1 MWESPGWLENVGGEA
16 SEEAMMGPEISGR
29 ILIIDDDPHFL
40 RVWSRILSGANFQV
54 DTASG
59 VNEALRILRDQ
70 PIDLVISDMRMPDT
84 DGLSFVQEIRR
95 VGNNLPVVIL
105 TAYGEVD
112 TYLQAMNLGATE
124 FLNKPI
130 KSDELLRVVRTCLR
144 ASSFRSSAGPG
155 PS

>member
-1 MWESPGWLENVGGEA
+1 MWESPGWLGNVGSEA

-40 RVWSRILSGANFQV
+40 RVWSRILSGANFRV

-70 PIDLVISDMRMPDT
+70 RIDLVISDMRMPDT

-130 KSDELLRVVRTCLR
+130 KSDELLRVVRACLR
-144 ASSFRSSAGPG
+144 ASSFRSSGGPG

>member
-1 MWESPGWLENVGGEA
+1 MWESPGWLENTESEV
-16 SEEAMMGPEISGR
+16 SEEAMMEPEISGR
-29 ILIIDDDPHFL
+29 ILIVDDDPHFL
-40 RVWSRILSGANFQV
+40 RVWSRILSGENFQV
-54 DTASG
+54 TTASG
-59 VNEALRILRDQ
+59 VDDALRVLQ
-70 PIDLVISDMRMPDT
+70 EHPVDLVISDMRMPDT

-95 VGNNLPVVIL
+95 IGNDIPVVIL

-130 KSDELLRVVRTCLR
+130 KSHELLRVVRACLR
-144 ASSFRSSAGPG
+144 ANSARRSAGSG

>member
-1 MWESPGWLENVGGEA
+1 MWESPSWLENTEGEVG
-16 SEEAMMGPEISGR
+16 EEAMTEPENSAR
-29 ILIIDDDPHFL
+29 ILIVDDDPHFL
-40 RVWSRILSGANFQV
+40 RVWSRILSGENFQV
-54 DTASG
+54 STASG
-59 VNEALRILRDQ
+59 VGDALRLLRDQ

-95 VGNNLPVVIL
+95 IGNNLPVVIL

-144 ASSFRSSAGPG
+144 ASNSRPPIGSG